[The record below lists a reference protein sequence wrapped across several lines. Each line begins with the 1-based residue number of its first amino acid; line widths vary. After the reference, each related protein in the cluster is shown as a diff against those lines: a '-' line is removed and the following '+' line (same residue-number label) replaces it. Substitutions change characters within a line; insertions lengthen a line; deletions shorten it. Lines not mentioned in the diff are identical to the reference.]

1 MTGSSRW
8 DRLNLDSSGRIW
20 VMRCLSDRIH
30 TMKCL
35 SYWVNELKCLPLR
48 VYRMIVLPNNFQ
60 ETIHFCQYSYQE
72 VVYWSKTWDSSLNFK
87 YIFLAISYLP
97 QTSLRTSS
105 PPPSTHISPTT
116 GLPSQLSFHKFVCI
130 SSVHDRRFLWYCRII
145 VIYLTIII
153 IQKK

>member
-20 VMRCLSDRIH
+20 AMRCLSDRIH

-97 QTSLRTSS
+97 QTSLRTS
-105 PPPSTHISPTT
+105 PP
-116 GLPSQLSFHKFVCI
+116 LP
-130 SSVHDRRFLWYCRII
+130 R
-145 VIYLTIII
+145 IYLLPLVFPHSCHFINLYAFLLSMIGVSCDI
-153 IQKK
+153 VVLSLFI